1 MNRSRIKNH
10 IWRVIEKNIHLVD
23 TWPLKSKLL
32 SKIGLQVESNP
43 FPICLVVYPTF
54 ENVRSLFV

>member
-23 TWPLKSKLL
+23 TWPLKAFLYVPE
-32 SKIGLQVESNP
+32 VEFS
-43 FPICLVVYPTF
+43 FTKALAPTKD
-54 ENVRSLFV
+54 V